1 MDKERRMIFFC
12 LLLAVICSPVFTE
25 EWKAKVVKNLDALVS
40 SCVVMP
46 CSFTYPEKTLPSSK
60 LRGIWHVDK
69 KQDDRVYHMDQTRIL
84 ENFRGRT
91 RLLGNLGQ
99 NNCSL
104 EITEIK
110 DHDNGPYCFRIELA
124 ENEDP
129 TINKFSFVEDCTALN
144 MLPDPPK
151 PTLLHSMTAT
161 QGHPYSITCSVI
173 HTCPSHAPQ
182 LTWSRGAADEIFE
195 NHRELNPG
203 NWEAA
208 SILTF
213 IAQEKDDDQEY
224 TCTAK
229 FNGQKTSSVTLK
241 LNVKRE
247 NISFFSYNHIIIP
260 CAVGIGTAVI
270 FAVVCIVLT
279 KYLLTLTKKQNTC
292 YSPLSCSR
300 CSSF

>member
-1 MDKERRMIFFC
+1 MLRIVLRWTCSVCQLSSIFNEFPSVTTVERICPLLNLCFF
-12 LLLAVICSPVFTE
+12 LFT
-25 EWKAKVVKNLDALVS
+25 A
-40 SCVVMP
+40 
-46 CSFTYPEKTLPSSK
+46 
-60 LRGIWHVDK
+60 
-69 KQDDRVYHMDQTRIL
+69 
-84 ENFRGRT
+84 
-91 RLLGNLGQ
+91 
-99 NNCSL
+99 
-104 EITEIK
+104 
-110 DHDNGPYCFRIELA
+110 
-124 ENEDP
+124 
-129 TINKFSFVEDCTALN
+129 
-144 MLPDPPK
+144 DPPK

-161 QGHPYSITCSVI
+161 QGRPYSITCSVI

-247 NISFFSYNHIIIP
+247 NISF
-260 CAVGIGTAVI
+260 CR
-270 FAVVCIVLT
+270 
-279 KYLLTLTKKQNTC
+279 LL
-292 YSPLSCSR
+292 
-300 CSSF
+300 